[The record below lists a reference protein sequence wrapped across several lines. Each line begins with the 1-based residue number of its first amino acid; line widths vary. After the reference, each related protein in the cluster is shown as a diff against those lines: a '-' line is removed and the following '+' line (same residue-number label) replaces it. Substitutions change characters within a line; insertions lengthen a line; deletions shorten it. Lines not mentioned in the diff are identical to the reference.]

1 MTMKYPHILDHD
13 TKTYNMN
20 KEQFKQQL
28 DTEKYSYTEQDGILT
43 VNYQGD
49 VYFRSLTS
57 LPEGVSFNN
66 QGDVDLRSLT
76 SLPEGISFNNQ
87 GYVDLSSLTSLPEG
101 ISFNNQGDVDL
112 SSLTIEKQ
120 TYRGQE
126 ITIREI
132 DTCTMLIESEK
143 IKKGVTICKA
153 RYFGGGDLDKLKP
166 CYLAK
171 VGNHWAHGETV
182 KEAVQDAT
190 DKAVIYMDQS
200 EVVAEI
206 KSTGKVTVA
215 QYRAI
220 TGACREGCRHFLQ
233 TIGKPDATEL
243 NLEEAK
249 ELTKGHYG
257 YDKFIEAISQ

>member
-1 MTMKYPHILDHD
+1 
-13 TKTYNMN
+13 
-20 KEQFKQQL
+20 
-28 DTEKYSYTEQDGILT
+28 
-43 VNYQGD
+43 
-49 VYFRSLTS
+49 
-57 LPEGVSFNN
+57 
-66 QGDVDLRSLT
+66 
-76 SLPEGISFNNQ
+76 
-87 GYVDLSSLTSLPEG
+87 
-101 ISFNNQGDVDL
+101 
-112 SSLTIEKQ
+112 
-120 TYRGQE
+120 
-126 ITIREI
+126 
-132 DTCTMLIESEK
+132 MLIESEK
-143 IKKGVTICKA
+143 ITKGVTICKA

-171 VGNHWAHGETV
+171 VGNHWAHGKTV

-190 DKAVIYMDQS
+190 DKAVGDMDQS

-249 ELTKGHYG
+249 ELTKGQYG
-257 YDKFIEAISQ
+257 YEKFIEAISQ